1 VCERGIAS
9 AQEAAKGVA
18 KIGGLLLVA
27 CGDPDNELSGL
38 PGTDMTDVIVIGA
51 GAAGLMCAIVAG
63 QRGKSVVVLERGE
76 RIGAK
81 ILISGGGRCNFTNLY
96 ARPENYLSSN
106 PDFCK
111 SALARYTPDDFIAL
125 VERHGIAYHEKKL
138 GQLFCDGSSREIVEM
153 LQREGDDAGI
163 EIKTGAN
170 VIVVRRVESDGSFE
184 VVTPRETFS
193 AKRLVIAT
201 GGLSLPKLGATDFAY
216 RIAQQFGLAVLPVR
230 AGLVPFTFGGE
241 DLEFCRALSGVSA
254 PCMARVED
262 RSGKSR
268 SVEFTEHFLFTHR
281 GLSGPA
287 MLQVSSY
294 WQAPEELRLNLF
306 PEGGARAWLE
316 ENRSSGMRLDTLLS
330 QRLPERFATAWTA
343 PLAPLRPVRQYN
355 SVELDDIAQRL
366 ENWTLRPAGTEGY
379 TTAEVTVGGID
390 TRDLH
395 SKTMEA
401 RKVPGLHFIGEAIDV
416 TGWLGG
422 YNFQW
427 AWASGHACGE
437 TV

>member
-1 VCERGIAS
+1 
-9 AQEAAKGVA
+9 
-18 KIGGLLLVA
+18 
-27 CGDPDNELSGL
+27 
-38 PGTDMTDVIVIGA
+38 MTDVVVIGA

-63 QRGKSVVVLERGE
+63 QRGRSVVVLERGE

-81 ILISGGGRCNFTNLY
+81 ILISGGGRCNFTNLH

-111 SALARYTPDDFIAL
+111 SALARYTPDDFLAL
-125 VERHGIAYHEKKL
+125 VERHGIAWHEKKL
-138 GQLFCDGSSREIVEM
+138 GQLFCDGSSREIVEL
-153 LQREGDDAGI
+153 LQRECDAAGV
-163 EIKTGAN
+163 EIKTSAD
-170 VIVVRRVESDGSFE
+170 VTSVRRLEADGSFE

-216 RIAQQFGLAVLPVR
+216 RIARQFGLAVLPVR

-254 PCMARVED
+254 ACAARVE
-262 RSGKSR
+262 SAKGR
-268 SVEFTEHFLFTHR
+268 SVEFAEHFLFTHR

-294 WQAPEELRLNLF
+294 WQAPEGLRINLF

-316 ENRSSGMRLDTLLS
+316 ENRQSGLRLDTLLS
-330 QRLPERFATAWTA
+330 QRLPERFAAAWAA

-355 SVELDDIAQRL
+355 SVELDDIARRL

-379 TTAEVTVGGID
+379 ATAEVTVGGID

-401 RKVPGLHFIGEAIDV
+401 RAAPGLHFIGEAVDV

-427 AWASGHACGE
+427 AWASGHACGQAI
-437 TV
+437 